1 MKKKVKIYKLLS
13 ETYKSLLK
21 ENRATPQASGILKQ
35 SNIFNIRSWAAEA
48 DLDIDSGTKTTN
60 GDYIL
65 VCSSPSETEQTIT
78 FKIDVVGN
86 MFVNDKQVLNK
97 EDFEAAVKFLIS

>member
-65 VCSSPSETEQTIT
+65 VCSSPSEMDETLT